1 MNVVCFK
8 ALKTEIISF
17 LLNLLE
23 KDGLEFVEN
32 IASVKAQIVKALKAM
47 QLNPKY
53 GEQVDNLTL
62 QLQFGRNGFFICAFL
77 QINELLEK
85 SPIWKDYKS
94 QKHDLF
100 LSDRPSA
107 GYLTGDCR

>member
-1 MNVVCFK
+1 MQWLIKINVGYFK

-23 KDGLEFVEN
+23 KDVLEFVEN

-53 GEQVDNLTL
+53 GEQVDDLTL
-62 QLQFGRNGFFICAFL
+62 HLLWKEWNLHIHGCFL
-77 QINELLEK
+77 A
-85 SPIWKDYKS
+85 D
-94 QKHDLF
+94 
-100 LSDRPSA
+100 
-107 GYLTGDCR
+107 